1 MRIINESTFLDY
13 YEFIKNVYIFS
24 QVKPFL
30 KDTERQ
36 KFEYFFIITVSTII
50 IILIFFVLFK
60 IFVLCL
66 YFLFLQSLL
75 NFTRFIRAV
84 YKSKCNI
91 ILSRTIKN
99 ACYRYGKIF
108 KKLYTYNFYAYDHF
122 VLGGIQ
128 VIFYLSYLCLN
139 LFFMFN
145 LTSELENESKR
156 PSYVLIHLLAF
167 QSSILIEA
175 ICISFYNIRNMRK
188 QFFLGISFFVL
199 LNTIIYI
206 AFLFQQLFTNT
217 YGIFEHDEPRRILN
231 ILLGCIMM
239 TMNIATS
246 VKLCKYNVNSKI
258 NILSL

>member
-1 MRIINESTFLDY
+1 MSIINESTFSDY

-66 YFLFLQSLL
+66 YFLILQSLI

-84 YKSKCNI
+84 YKNKCNI
-91 ILSRTIKN
+91 IISRTIKN
-99 ACYRYGKIF
+99 ACYRYLKIF

-122 VLGGIQ
+122 VLGGVQ

-139 LFFMFN
+139 LLFMFN
-145 LTSELENESKR
+145 LTSELEKESKNS
-156 PSYVLIHLLAF
+156 SYVLIHVMAF

-175 ICISFYNIRNMRK
+175 ICISFYNIRNMRR
-188 QFFLGISFFVL
+188 QFFLGVTFFVL
-199 LNTIIYI
+199 FNILIYL
-206 AFLFQQLFTNT
+206 AFLFQQLFINT

-231 ILLGCIMM
+231 IVLHFIIM

-246 VKLCKYNVNSKI
+246 VKLCKYDVNSKKYC
-258 NILSL
+258 LSL